1 MTRNV
6 PNGVQIVVLTYL
18 IPGELSSSILSG
30 VVYIKFVK
38 TSSAA
43 KALEE
48 MNGKMIPNST
58 RAIKVLVAS
67 SRNQGSSRSENEQ
80 DKCVRLFVIVP
91 KEMSEEDLS
100 AEFTKYGD
108 LESVS
113 VIKDKVTKE
122 RKGFAYIKYQK

>member
-1 MTRNV
+1 
-6 PNGVQIVVLTYL
+6 
-18 IPGELSSSILSG
+18 
-30 VVYIKFVK
+30 
-38 TSSAA
+38 
-43 KALEE
+43 

-100 AEFTKYGD
+100 AEFSKYGD

>member
-1 MTRNV
+1 MC
-6 PNGVQIVVLTYL
+6 GV
-18 IPGELSSSILSG
+18 G

-67 SRNQGSSRSENEQ
+67 NRNQGSSRSENEQ

-91 KEMSEEDLS
+91 KELSEEDLS